1 MKKNYKAITIA
12 AALLLCL
19 STNNFAFAKQGFNV
33 AVVDT
38 KQVIQNSP
46 QIKAF
51 NIEQNNKLNDLN
63 VFIAKAKADIAKQT
77 DATKR
82 KALEE
87 SYNQELASKKVQLD
101 KDASKKLSDIYN
113 DLNIIVKNEA
123 KKAGYDLILVK
134 EGVLYGG
141 TDITA
146 DIIKT
151 LK

>member
-1 MKKNYKAITIA
+1 MAKINKIFAVTTAIF
-12 AALLLCL
+12 LCMSL
-19 STNNFAFAKQGFNV
+19 NNFAQAKQGFNV
-33 AVVDT
+33 AIVDT

-51 NIEQNNKLNDLN
+51 NAEQNNKLNDLN
-63 VFIAKAKADIAKQT
+63 VFIAKAKADIAMQT
-77 DATKR
+77 DAAKR

-87 SYNQELASKKVQLD
+87 GYNKELLSRKAQIE
-101 KDASKKLSDIYN
+101 KDATKRLSEIYGE
-113 DLNIIVKNEA
+113 LNNTIKTKA
-123 KKAGYDLILVK
+123 KKAGYELILAK
-134 EGVLYGG
+134 DGVLYGG